1 MGVSQKF
8 KGSQRCKNSSATA
21 KRMVNSCL
29 SLLQLLFCHKRAG
42 NLSLHLERRCRR
54 VAVSGLVSVAS
65 ETPVTVK

>member
-21 KRMVNSCL
+21 KRMVNHAYPSC
-29 SLLQLLFCHKRAG
+29 SSCFAIKERG

-54 VAVSGLVSVAS
+54 VTVSGLVSVAS